1 MLSPLPSA
9 QSNGKQS
16 TGFAAQTPQF
26 TNIIPPPGGG
36 KRKNTKQSTVQQTK
50 MVCCTVLF
58 YVMGINSVFDHFRR
72 PAQRRQKILRGGAA
86 GIAL

>member
-1 MLSPLPSA
+1 MLPPLPSA

-26 TNIIPPPGGG
+26 TNIMPPTGG
-36 KRKNTKQSTVQQTK
+36 RRQKNTKQSTVEQFK
-50 MVCCTVLF
+50 GLLYGAI
-58 YVMGINSVFDHFRR
+58 YVVEMKSVFDRLRR